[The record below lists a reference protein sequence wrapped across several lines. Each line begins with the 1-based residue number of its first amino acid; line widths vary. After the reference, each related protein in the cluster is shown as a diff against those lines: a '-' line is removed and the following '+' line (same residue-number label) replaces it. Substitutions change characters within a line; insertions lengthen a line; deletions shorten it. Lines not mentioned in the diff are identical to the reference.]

1 MSLEEH
7 SSPTVK
13 YYPIFGPRDAAEKK
27 AKAPRTSSESSSPVK
42 ASRVG
47 MKNRALWNHV
57 FKAGASDRPVLDPA
71 TIPAQPLQPTFKLDS
86 AVRKAHIPQDALGAS
101 AIHVSTAL
109 HPQSRSISKSRSPTP
124 AAPSVRFP
132 TPISLGGSA
141 GRDIDESDLVA
152 QPSIPPQGSTGR
164 SPDLS
169 VWAHEQHHD
178 TKALPADVSPVLGA
192 AVLGTDTE
200 MTTPGPD
207 WKETMDT
214 SPSSAL
220 SDQIS
225 SPKPEET
232 IELEPIELVRV
243 GTTILD
249 RLLSDPVCKDFVNK
263 VPQAVTNYH
272 AVILKP
278 MDLTT
283 IENKLWKGLQLNEAA
298 YNEPSTSR
306 LVAAMSYISL
316 EDGYS
321 NIGDLEKDL
330 QRIYNNATYFN
341 APTHPIFKQAQ
352 SFKTLFSG
360 LLLAYREHRL
370 IPNPKLPQELYNP
383 TYVASSEPGPVYLF
397 RAHLLKEMERKLT
410 DISVDLYACLHQPLL
425 DIMYGSQE
433 LSEAQPQFVRMY
445 ISKNRRL
452 LANSRDERTAKIVL
466 LSDVRTSK
474 AFNAEVPEG
483 SSTGAKMVRIN
494 ARAMIAKPI
503 GERHDMITV
512 GDLDC
517 PSAWTMIAC
526 IRAFD
531 VEVVM
536 PQRFD
541 KGVLSKIR
549 HEVVPFDTSPKS
561 KLAHEDQ
568 RAFLDAMG
576 LIPQWDTAASRS
588 VSETVHSAMS
598 SPSMQASPTLAGPA
612 AFTRSFPP
620 GAESALPPAGTG
632 QESKADSHISLDGR
646 YTSTNESGLS
656 KAFAYTKPT
665 SASLTLR
672 APIPTSGH
680 SAEPSKPSTF
690 MPTVTSIASSSSLQS
705 SPENSAASSPS
716 MAGSQATD
724 SAVPRTKLSER
735 QLSPSE
741 IHLGPSESMRELT
754 RRERQLLCDL
764 KAAAREKR
772 VPYIRWDDIE
782 PSLTVDSAHGLFK
795 RIYHVEGDDGLVI
808 QNFKEMDTESF
819 EQRVR
824 EVACLLK
831 LRGLEGVGQIQSVI
845 DDDKS
850 QLVGLSMTKYEHT
863 LKAFAT
869 NARRHPSPCQKL
881 SLVRDMVAAVSAI
894 HSAGLAHRDLSEV
907 NIMVDEDPVQRLD
920 DNTPRP
926 WVRIID
932 FGKSVFVEREEV
944 IRWSMKEHV
953 PEEELALLPLV
964 IVPPDHGYKLYRSIL
979 TLPRSKS
986 DHAPLPPVDPRSEDV
1001 YSLGVLIWRT
1011 FSGKSPWNGAIE
1023 DDLKRL
1029 RYLVSSD
1036 EQIQFQL
1043 EREVTGK
1050 MSRALLLKCLTAE
1063 ADTRWTAQQLNAWLA
1078 QPEVLLEL
1086 QKEFEDLGGGRKK
1099 VRKNLD

>member
-1 MSLEEH
+1 
-7 SSPTVK
+7 
-13 YYPIFGPRDAAEKK
+13 
-27 AKAPRTSSESSSPVK
+27 
-42 ASRVG
+42 
-47 MKNRALWNHV
+47 
-57 FKAGASDRPVLDPA
+57 
-71 TIPAQPLQPTFKLDS
+71 
-86 AVRKAHIPQDALGAS
+86 
-101 AIHVSTAL
+101 
-109 HPQSRSISKSRSPTP
+109 
-124 AAPSVRFP
+124 
-132 TPISLGGSA
+132 
-141 GRDIDESDLVA
+141 
-152 QPSIPPQGSTGR
+152 
-164 SPDLS
+164 
-169 VWAHEQHHD
+169 
-178 TKALPADVSPVLGA
+178 
-192 AVLGTDTE
+192 

-207 WKETMDT
+207 WREPVNAST
-214 SPSSAL
+214 SSVLPHQITLPSS
-220 SDQIS
+220 
-225 SPKPEET
+225 EEA

-243 GTTILD
+243 GTTVLD

-263 VPQAVTNYH
+263 VPQTVTNYH
-272 AVILKP
+272 AVILRP

-283 IENKLWKGLQLNEAA
+283 IEHKLWRGLQLNKAA
-298 YNEPSTSR
+298 FNEPSTSR
-306 LVAAMSYISL
+306 LIAAMSHISL
-316 EDGYS
+316 EDGYLS
-321 NIGDLEKDL
+321 LEDFEKDL
-330 QRIYNNATYFN
+330 HRIYNNATYFN
-341 APTHPIFKQAQ
+341 APSHPISKQAH
-352 SFKTLFSG
+352 SFKTLFTG

-370 IPNPKLPQELYNP
+370 IPNPRLPQEIYNP
-383 TYVASSEPGPVYLF
+383 SYVATSEPGPVYLF
-397 RAHLLKEMERKLT
+397 RAHLFKEMDRKLT
-410 DISVDLYACLHQPLL
+410 DISVDLYASLHQPLL

-433 LSEAQPQFVRMY
+433 LSETQPHFVRMY

-452 LANSRDERTAKIVL
+452 LANSRDERTAKIVI

-474 AFNAEVPEG
+474 SINPEVSDD
-483 SSTGAKMVRIN
+483 SSTGARMVQIN

-526 IRAFD
+526 VRAFN

-541 KGVLSKIR
+541 KGTLSKIR

-561 KLAHEDQ
+561 KLSRADQ
-568 RAFLDAMG
+568 QAFLDAMG
-576 LIPQWDTAASRS
+576 LTPSWDASASRAI
-588 VSETVHSAMS
+588 SETVHSAIS
-598 SPSMQASPTLAGPA
+598 SPSMQVSPTLVGTAVFSPAVESGVAG
-612 AFTRSFPP
+612 
-620 GAESALPPAGTG
+620 SALPPAGTD
-632 QESKADSHISLDGR
+632 QESKVDSRMSLDGR
-646 YTSTNESGLS
+646 RTRPDESALS
-656 KAFAYTKPT
+656 KAFAYSKPT
-665 SASLTLR
+665 YTSPVLR
-672 APIPTSGH
+672 APVPTSGH
-680 SAEPSKPSTF
+680 ITESAKPSTI
-690 MPTVTSIASSSSLQS
+690 MHTAASVTSSPSVQS
-705 SPENSAASSPS
+705 TPANSGASSPS
-716 MAGSQATD
+716 MTESVARD
-724 SAVPRTKLSER
+724 SAFSRTSLSER

-741 IHLGPSESMRELT
+741 THLGSSESTRELT
-754 RRERQLLCDL
+754 RRERQLLSDL

-772 VPYIRWDDIE
+772 VPYIRWADIE

-795 RIYHVEGDDGLVI
+795 RIYHVEGDEGLVI

-819 EQRVR
+819 EQRVT

-831 LRGLEGVGQIQSVI
+831 LRGLDGVGQIQSVI

-907 NIMVDEDPVQRLD
+907 NIMVDEDPVQRLE
-920 DNTPRP
+920 DNTARP

-944 IRWSMKEHV
+944 KRWSMKEHV

-1063 ADTRWTAQQLNAWLA
+1063 ADTRWTAQQLNAWLE
-1078 QPEVLLEL
+1078 QPEVLQEL
-1086 QKEFEDLGGGRKK
+1086 QKEFEALGGGRKK

>member
-1 MSLEEH
+1 MATDLSPELSAWNQEEPQNMGAL
-7 SSPTVK
+7 PTVLS
-13 YYPIFGPRDAAEKK
+13 PLSK
-27 AKAPRTSSESSSPVK
+27 AT
-42 ASRVG
+42 
-47 MKNRALWNHV
+47 
-57 FKAGASDRPVLDPA
+57 
-71 TIPAQPLQPTFKLDS
+71 
-86 AVRKAHIPQDALGAS
+86 ALGA
-101 AIHVSTAL
+101 
-109 HPQSRSISKSRSPTP
+109 
-124 AAPSVRFP
+124 
-132 TPISLGGSA
+132 
-141 GRDIDESDLVA
+141 
-152 QPSIPPQGSTGR
+152 
-164 SPDLS
+164 
-169 VWAHEQHHD
+169 
-178 TKALPADVSPVLGA
+178 
-192 AVLGTDTE
+192 DTE

-207 WKETMDT
+207 WRESIDT
-214 SPSSAL
+214 NTSSTL
-220 SDQIS
+220 SYQA
-225 SPKPEET
+225 PKSEAV

-243 GTTILD
+243 GTTVLD
-249 RLLSDPVCKDFVNK
+249 RLLSDPVCKDFVSK
-263 VPQAVTNYH
+263 VPHTVANYH
-272 AVILKP
+272 TVIQQP

-283 IENKLWKGLQLNEAA
+283 IEHKLWKGLQLNKAA
-298 YNEPSTSR
+298 FVEPSTSR
-306 LVAAMSYISL
+306 LVAAMSHISL

-321 NIGDLEKDL
+321 SLEDFEKDL
-330 QRIYNNATYFN
+330 QRIYNNATQFN

-352 SFKTLFSG
+352 SFKTLFTG
-360 LLLAYREHRL
+360 LLLAYREQLL
-370 IPNPKLPQELYNP
+370 IPNPELPQELYNP
-383 TYVASSEPGPVYLF
+383 SYVASSEPG
-397 RAHLLKEMERKLT
+397 AHLFKEMDRKLT
-410 DISVDLYACLHQPLL
+410 DISVDLYASLHQPLL
-425 DIMYGSQE
+425 DIMYGPQE
-433 LSEAQPQFVRMY
+433 LSETQPHFVRMY

-474 AFNAEVPEG
+474 SFDRETPTG
-483 SSTGAKMVRIN
+483 SSNGARMVRIN

-526 IRAFD
+526 VRAFD

-541 KGVLSKIR
+541 KGILSKIR
-549 HEVVPFDTSPKS
+549 HEVVPFDTAPKS
-561 KLAHEDQ
+561 KLSREDQ
-568 RAFLDAMG
+568 QVFLDAMG
-576 LIPQWDTAASRS
+576 LIPSWDTTPSRAISEAA
-588 VSETVHSAMS
+588 HSAVS
-598 SPSMQASPTLAGPA
+598 SPSMQVSPMLGGPAVFLPEAGATLAG
-612 AFTRSFPP
+612 S
-620 GAESALPPAGTG
+620 GLPPASIN
-632 QESKADSHISLDGR
+632 QEQKADSQTSLDGR
-646 YTSTNESGLS
+646 RAGPDESALS
-656 KAFAYTKPT
+656 KAFAYTTPT
-665 SASLTLR
+665 YTSPVLH
-672 APIPTSGH
+672 APAPPSGH
-680 SAEPSKPSTF
+680 IVGHSGPSSF
-690 MPTVTSIASSSSLQS
+690 MQAAASVTLSPSLQS
-705 SPENSAASSPS
+705 ISENSAASPPS
-716 MAGSQATD
+716 MTGSVVKD
-724 SAVPRTKLSER
+724 SALTGTSVSER

-741 IHLGPSESMRELT
+741 IYLRPSESTRELT

-764 KAAAREKR
+764 KAAAHEKQ
-772 VPYIRWDDIE
+772 VPYILWDDIE

-845 DDDKS
+845 DDDKN

-863 LKAFAT
+863 LKDFAT

-944 IRWSMKEHV
+944 KRWSMKEHV

-1043 EREVTGK
+1043 EHEVTGK

-1063 ADTRWTAQQLNAWLA
+1063 AETRWTAQQLNAWLE
-1078 QPEVLLEL
+1078 QPEVFQEL
-1086 QKEFEDLGGGRKK
+1086 QKEFEALGGGRKK